1 MNAEVPKDPSPRDSA
16 TGREKAACQISEAS
30 SSSLLLKALSH
41 CVFIHGS
48 VKKDQ
53 FIYNLHHYSPCTY
66 IYFSNA
72 LQVVNPSAASP
83 ADLQLADCRRAGRW
97 RLECEGYGLI
107 CLGSELAALVCG
119 DECRV
124 VARDGERGG
133 LGINVLE
140 IDSGAT
146 GSLQAT

>member
-1 MNAEVPKDPSPRDSA
+1 
-16 TGREKAACQISEAS
+16 
-30 SSSLLLKALSH
+30 
-41 CVFIHGS
+41 
-48 VKKDQ
+48 
-53 FIYNLHHYSPCTY
+53 
-66 IYFSNA
+66 
-72 LQVVNPSAASP
+72 
-83 ADLQLADCRRAGRW
+83 
-97 RLECEGYGLI
+97 LI
-107 CLGSELAALVCG
+107 CLGSELAALVSG

>member
-1 MNAEVPKDPSPRDSA
+1 MLPPP
-16 TGREKAACQISEAS
+16 
-30 SSSLLLKALSH
+30 L
-41 CVFIHGS
+41 
-48 VKKDQ
+48 
-53 FIYNLHHYSPCTY
+53 
-66 IYFSNA
+66 
-72 LQVVNPSAASP
+72 
-83 ADLQLADCRRAGRW
+83 LADCGRAGRW

-107 CLGSELAALVCG
+107 CLGSELAALVSG